1 MDAKTVIE
9 RVVVDSGLARL
20 LAVRA
25 SGWGLVL
32 AYHNVLPDGVAPAG
46 DRSLH
51 LARSAFV
58 EQIDWIARHCAVV
71 PLADVV
77 ADGHGGGRR
86 RVAITFDDAYRGAV
100 TVALPELARRGL
112 PATMFVVPG
121 AVGAVPGQGHTFWW
135 DRFAS
140 ADGLDP
146 AFRTH
151 ALDALG
157 GSDQAVGAW
166 ATSDGRRPSELG
178 PAFQVASE
186 GELVEAA
193 RFDGLTLGSHTWS
206 HPNLARVSAADA
218 PGELA
223 RPLEWL
229 RARFARVLPWLSY
242 PYGIANPALD
252 GAVRGA
258 GYTGAV
264 LVSGGAR
271 RAQVDPL
278 RTPRLNVPAGLS
290 VRGLALRFAGL
301 LGG

>member
-58 EQIDWIARHCAVV
+58 EQIEWIARRYRIV
-71 PLADVV
+71 PLSDVF
-77 ADGHGGGRR
+77 ATSARR
-86 RVAITFDDAYRGAV
+86 SVAITFDDAYRGAV
-100 TVALPELARRGL
+100 TVALPELAQRGL

-121 AVGAVPGQGHTFWW
+121 AVGSHHTFWW

-146 AFRTH
+146 AFRTY
-151 ALDALG
+151 ALETLG
-157 GSDQAVGAW
+157 GSDEAVRAW
-166 ATSDGRRPSELG
+166 AVAQGRTDAGAEL
-178 PAFQVASE
+178 PAAFQVATE
-186 GELVEAA
+186 AELAEAA
-193 RFDGLTLGSHTWS
+193 RFDGLALGSHTWS
-206 HPNLARVSAADA
+206 HPNLARVAKAHA
-218 PGELA
+218 LGELA
-223 RPLEWL
+223 TPLEWL
-229 RARFARVLPWLSY
+229 RARFPRVVPWLSF
-242 PYGIANPALD
+242 PYGIPAPALD
-252 GAVRGA
+252 EAILGA

-271 RAQVDPL
+271 RGPERAL

-290 VRGLALRFAGL
+290 RRGLALRFAGL